1 MSQTNITIRI
11 DAELKK
17 EAEKL
22 FDALGMNMTTAITVF
37 TKAAVREQ
45 RIPFE
50 LSLEVPNTETLTAIH
65 DVENRRNLS
74 KSFDSVTSL
83 MEDLNDED

>member
-1 MSQTNITIRI
+1 MAQTNLTIRI
-11 DAELKK
+11 DIELKK

-37 TKAAVREQ
+37 TKTAVREQ

-50 LSLEVPNTETLTAIH
+50 ISLEAPNKETLAAI
-65 DVENRRNLS
+65 DDIENKRNLS
-74 KSFDSVTSL
+74 KAFDSVTSL
-83 MEDLNDED
+83 MEDLNAED